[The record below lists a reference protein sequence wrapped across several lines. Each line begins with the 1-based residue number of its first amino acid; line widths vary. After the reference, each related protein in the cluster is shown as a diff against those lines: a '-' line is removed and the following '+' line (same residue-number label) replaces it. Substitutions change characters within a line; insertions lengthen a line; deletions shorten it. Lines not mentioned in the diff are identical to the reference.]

1 MRDIL
6 ILEDEM
12 RSLRH
17 GLRHE
22 KVEGIAVM
30 KRKSRKSDKMRI
42 CNIQPVESPA
52 RQDRKN
58 LFYIGIK
65 FADPQ
70 LHRFPRR
77 MRH

>member
-6 ILEDEM
+6 ILGNEM
-12 RSLRH
+12 RSVRH
-17 GLRHE
+17 GLCHE
-22 KVEGIAVM
+22 KMIEGIAVM

-58 LFYIGIK
+58 LFYIGISLPIRSFTVISQK
-65 FADPQ
+65 
-70 LHRFPRR
+70 
-77 MRH
+77 RH